1 VTRAE
6 PFCWVAKIFRGEVF
20 MKKLLLSLVVLAS
33 ATLFA
38 QSPFDGTWMT
48 KLDTAKFPTKPDQY
62 SLDNNMYECLTCVPR
77 VAVKA
82 DGTDQKVTGHPY
94 YDTVAVHVQNASSVE
109 IIEKKDGKVMYSD
122 IATISTDGNTLKD
135 KFTDTTG
142 TQPVTGE
149 VTSARV
155 KPGKSGSHALS
166 GSWRTSKVDSVSNNG
181 LTVTYQGT
189 ADGLKMSDPNGNS
202 YDAKFDGKE
211 YPIQG
216 DPGKTMVSLK
226 RVGDATIEETDKREG
241 KVVGISRMTVS
252 KDGKFIEV
260 EYTDKQ
266 HGTKTT
272 FTMEKQA

>member
-1 VTRAE
+1 
-6 PFCWVAKIFRGEVF
+6 
-20 MKKLLLSLVVLAS
+20 MKKLMLGLLLLAS
-33 ATLFA
+33 ATAFA
-38 QSPFDGTWMT
+38 QTPFDGTWMT

-62 SLDNNMYECLTCVPR
+62 SLNNDMYECLTCIPK

-82 DGTDQKVTGHPY
+82 DGTDQKVTGQPY
-94 YDTVAVHVQNASSVE
+94 YDTVAVKVQNPSTVE
-109 IIEKKDGKVMYSD
+109 IIEKKDGKVMVTD
-122 IATISTDGNTLKD
+122 IETVSSDGNSLND
-135 KFTDTTG
+135 KFSDMTG

-149 VTSARV
+149 VISTRV
-155 KPGKSGSHALS
+155 KPGKPGSHALS
-166 GSWRTSKVDSVSNNG
+166 GSWRTSKVENISNNG

-226 RVGDATIEETDKREG
+226 RVGDATIEETDKRDG
-241 KVVGISRMTVS
+241 KIVGISRMTVS
-252 KDGKFIEV
+252 KDGKSIEV

-266 HGTKTT
+266 QNTKTT
-272 FTMEKQA
+272 FTMEKQS